1 MFARTLA
8 PFVFVFIGFLVASPQ
23 TTSTSDDSLRI
34 APKTIQI
41 TDNVA
46 RSLMDYTT
54 SDELG
59 LNQMFAPVGWTEP
72 IVRLQFE
79 LRGIVL
85 GGTLGLEFAEGTRVY
100 DKNDGFI
107 VPANTKVRIF
117 NAGASDL
124 HLIEVLRPAYTEQRA
139 EVFDSF

>member
-1 MFARTLA
+1 MIARALPA
-8 PFVFVFIGFLVASPQ
+8 FVLVFISFLVATPQ

-46 RSLMDYTT
+46 RSLLDYTT

-59 LNQMFAPVGWTEP
+59 LNQMFAPAGWTEP

>member
-1 MFARTLA
+1 MFARALA
-8 PFVFVFIGFLVASPQ
+8 AFVFVFVSFLQATPQPSPP
-23 TTSTSDDSLRI
+23 SEDSLRI
-34 APKTIQI
+34 APETIQI

-46 RSLMDYTT
+46 RSILDYTT
-54 SDELG
+54 SGELG

-79 LRGIVL
+79 LRGIVI
-85 GGTLGLEFAEGTRVY
+85 GGTLGMQFAEGTLVFEK
-100 DKNDGFI
+100 DEGFI

-124 HLIEVLRPAYTEQRA
+124 HLIEVLRPAYNAQRA
-139 EVFDSF
+139 EAFDSF

>member
-1 MFARTLA
+1 MFARVLA
-8 PFVFVFIGFLVASPQ
+8 VFVLVFIGFLEATPQ

-41 TDNVA
+41 TDNVE
-46 RSLMDYTT
+46 RSLLDYTT

-59 LNQMFAPVGWTEP
+59 LNQMFAPAGWTEP
-72 IVRLQFE
+72 IVCLQFE
-79 LRGIVL
+79 LRGIVID
-85 GGTLGLEFAEGTRVY
+85 GKLGLQFAEGTRVFE
-100 DKNDGFI
+100 KNEGFI

-124 HLIEVLRPAYTEQRA
+124 HLIEVLRPAYTEQRV

>member
-1 MFARTLA
+1 MFARALA
-8 PFVFVFIGFLVASPQ
+8 AFVFVFVSFLQATPQPSPP
-23 TTSTSDDSLRI
+23 SEDSLRI
-34 APKTIQI
+34 APETIQI

-46 RSLMDYTT
+46 RSILDYTT
-54 SDELG
+54 SGELG

-79 LRGIVL
+79 LRGIVI
-85 GGTLGLEFAEGTRVY
+85 GGTLGMQFAEGTLVFEK
-100 DKNDGFI
+100 DEGFI

-117 NAGASDL
+117 NAGACDL
-124 HLIEVLRPAYTEQRA
+124 HLIEVLRPAYNAQRA

>member
-1 MFARTLA
+1 MIARI
-8 PFVFVFIGFLVASPQ
+8 FVVFVLVFIGFVEATPQ
-23 TTSTSDDSLRI
+23 TTSTSGDCLRI

-85 GGTLGLEFAEGTRVY
+85 RGTLGLEFAEGTRVF
-100 DKNDGFI
+100 DKDEGFV

>member
-1 MFARTLA
+1 MFARALA
-8 PFVFVFIGFLVASPQ
+8 AFIFVFISFLQVTPQ
-23 TTSTSDDSLRI
+23 PRPPSDDSLRI

-46 RSLMDYTT
+46 RSILDYTT

-59 LNQMFAPVGWTEP
+59 LNQMVAPIGWTEP

-79 LRGIVL
+79 LRGIVI
-85 GGTLGLEFAEGTRVY
+85 GGTLGLEFADGTRVFEK
-100 DKNDGFI
+100 DEGFI

-124 HLIEVLRPAYTEQRA
+124 RLIEVLRPAYNAQRS

>member
-1 MFARTLA
+1 MIARI
-8 PFVFVFIGFLVASPQ
+8 FVVFVLVFISSLEATPQ
-23 TTSTSDDSLRI
+23 TTSTSDVGLRI

-46 RSLMDYTT
+46 RSLLDYTT

-85 GGTLGLEFAEGTRVY
+85 GGILGLEFAEGTRVY
-100 DKNDGFI
+100 DKDEGFI

-117 NAGASDL
+117 NAGASNL

>member
-8 PFVFVFIGFLVASPQ
+8 LFVFVFIGFLEATPQ
-23 TTSTSDDSLRI
+23 AVSTSVDSFRI
-34 APKTIQI
+34 APKTIHI
-41 TDNVA
+41 KDNVA
-46 RSLMDYTT
+46 RSLLDYTT

-72 IVRLQFE
+72 IVSLQFG

-85 GGTLGLEFAEGTRVY
+85 GGKLGLEFADGTRVFE
-100 DKNDGFI
+100 KNEGFI

-124 HLIEVLRPAYTEQRA
+124 HLIEVLRPAYTEQRT

>member
-1 MFARTLA
+1 MYARI
-8 PFVFVFIGFLVASPQ
+8 FVVFVLVFISFIEATPQ
-23 TTSTSDDSLRI
+23 AISTSDDSLRI
-34 APKTIQI
+34 TPRAIQI
-41 TDNVA
+41 MDNVA
-46 RSLMDYTT
+46 RSLLDYTT

-59 LNQMFAPVGWTEP
+59 LNQMFAPTGWTEP

-79 LRGIVL
+79 LRGIVID
-85 GGTLGLEFAEGTRVY
+85 GTLGLQFANGTRVFKK
-100 DKNDGFI
+100 DEGFI

>member
-1 MFARTLA
+1 MIARI
-8 PFVFVFIGFLVASPQ
+8 FVVFVLVFIGFLEATPQ
-23 TTSTSDDSLRI
+23 TTSTSGDCLQI

-59 LNQMFAPVGWTEP
+59 LNQMFAPAGWTEP

-85 GGTLGLEFAEGTRVY
+85 RGTLGLQFAEGTCLFE
-100 DKNDGFI
+100 KNEGFI
-107 VPANTKVRIF
+107 VPTHTKVRIF

>member
-1 MFARTLA
+1 MIARI
-8 PFVFVFIGFLVASPQ
+8 FVVFVLVFIGCIEATPQ
-23 TTSTSDDSLRI
+23 TTSTSDVGLRI

-46 RSLMDYTT
+46 RSLLDYTT

-59 LNQMFAPVGWTEP
+59 LNQMFAPAGWTEP

-100 DKNDGFI
+100 DKDEGFV